1 MPTVLAVDD
10 SRSVR
15 ALVRKAFAAE
25 AIEVAQA
32 EDGQAA
38 LELLATTKVDVILLD
53 VTMPRMDGITCLR
66 ALRGRG
72 DQTPVVMLTSESNCD
87 VVAAAHALGIAD
99 YMIKPFEA
107 EALRA
112 MVFGLL
118 GQDRPAARPAS
129 ELAAS

>member
-15 ALVRKAFAAE
+15 ALVRKAFASE
-25 AIEVAQA
+25 AIEVVQA
-32 EDGQAA
+32 EDGQVA
-38 LELLATTKVDVILLD
+38 LDLLATTKVDVILLD

-66 ALRGRG
+66 ALRARG
-72 DQTPVVMLTSESNCD
+72 DQTPVIMLTSESNSD
-87 VVAAAHALGIAD
+87 VVASAHALGIAD

-107 EALRA
+107 EALKA
-112 MVFGLL
+112 MVCGLL
-118 GQDRPAARPAS
+118 GLHRPAAEPAT